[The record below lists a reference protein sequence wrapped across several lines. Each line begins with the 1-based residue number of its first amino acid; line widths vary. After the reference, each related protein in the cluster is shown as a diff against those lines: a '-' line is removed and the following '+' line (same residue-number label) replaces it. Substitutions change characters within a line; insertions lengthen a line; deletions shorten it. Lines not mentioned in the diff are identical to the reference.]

1 MSMPVCL
8 ADSSRRPC
16 AGTVIV
22 VPGPRKRRWLVARRG
37 SSSKSWMSN
46 QWISLR
52 FVSVTGPEH
61 VKAAR
66 RARRTA
72 GEVGCHPQMLAVA
85 AAHAACTPTETV
97 AAK

>member
-1 MSMPVCL
+1 MPVCL
-8 ADSSRRPC
+8 ADSSGRPC

-22 VPGPRKRRWLVARRG
+22 VPTPRKRRWLVARRG
-37 SSSKSWMSN
+37 SSSKSWASN

-52 FVSVTGPEH
+52 FVSHTGPEH
-61 VKAAR
+61 AKAPR

-72 GEVGCHPQMLAVA
+72 GKLGCHPQVPALA
-85 AAHAACTPTETV
+85 AAPAACTPTETV

>member
-8 ADSSRRPC
+8 AESSRRPC

-37 SSSKSWMSN
+37 SSSKSWVSN

-52 FVSVTGPEH
+52 FESATGPEH
-61 VKAAR
+61 AKGR
-66 RARRTA
+66 GPRRRTER
-72 GEVGCHPQMLAVA
+72 EVG
-85 AAHAACTPTETV
+85 
-97 AAK
+97 